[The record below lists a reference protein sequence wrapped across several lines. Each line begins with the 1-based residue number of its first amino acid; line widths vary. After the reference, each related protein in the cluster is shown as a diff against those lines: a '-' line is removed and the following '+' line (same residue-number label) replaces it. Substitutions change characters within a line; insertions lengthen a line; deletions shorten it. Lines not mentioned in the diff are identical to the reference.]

1 MKTSSNTSVNFLRK
15 MSSQNASSVTMPSR
29 SVPPTA
35 LLFVSDFPL
44 SITDSEIESVF
55 QDFGDVISVQSKR
68 DFFVCYAYVE
78 MESVIEGFR
87 AIECLDGLPVRDK
100 VIRCLQIGIRFY

>member
-1 MKTSSNTSVNFLRK
+1 MV
-15 MSSQNASSVTMPSR
+15 SR

-55 QDFGDVISVQSKR
+55 QDFGDVISVKSKR

-100 VIRCLQIGIRFY
+100 VIRCLQIGIRYYYAFALTVCGHLIELLGLLRSSSRL